1 MLAVPKANRISKITI
16 WEVAKMQN
24 KFTRSYY
31 VGLWSEI
38 LSTYQWWGRDIVT
51 LLESIKETDPVVV
64 ETFWKMYNKT
74 DGKYSIK
81 TLRGYKFYEILSRFM
96 GSEEELEV
104 STRVKSLKKENEL
117 LQTKLLECY
126 RRRDILIAILCFTQE
141 FANKRADNVSMSR
154 YGNVL
159 TARSDSVDF
168 YAEQDKK
175 RKVTY
180 IRITIP
186 CELCMEYWLCG
197 IENVPGI
204 EYIMKKTAK

>member
-1 MLAVPKANRISKITI
+1 
-16 WEVAKMQN
+16 MQN

-38 LSTYQWWGRDIVT
+38 LSIYEWRWESLST
-51 LLESIKETDPVVV
+51 LLESIKETDSVVV

-104 STRVKSLKKENEL
+104 STRVKALKKENAL
-117 LQTKLLECY
+117 LQMKFEQYSARKDL
-126 RRRDILIAILCFTQE
+126 LIAILCFTQE
-141 FANKRADNVSMSR
+141 FASKRADNVSMSR

-186 CELCMEYWLCG
+186 CELCMEYWFCG

-204 EYIMKKTAK
+204 EYIIKKTK

>member
-1 MLAVPKANRISKITI
+1 MK
-16 WEVAKMQN
+16 N
-24 KFTRSYY
+24 KFTRIYY

-38 LSTYQWWGRDIVT
+38 LSTYQWWGRDLVT
-51 LLESIKETDPVVV
+51 LLESIKETDSVVV

>member
-1 MLAVPKANRISKITI
+1 
-16 WEVAKMQN
+16 MQN

-38 LSTYQWWGRDIVT
+38 LISYQWWGWDISR
-51 LLESIKETDPVVV
+51 LLESVKETEPVIA

-74 DGKYSIK
+74 DGKYRIK

-126 RRRDILIAILCFTQE
+126 RRRNILIAILCFTQE

-168 YAEQDKK
+168 YAEQDRK

-186 CELCMEYWLCG
+186 CELCMEYWFCG

>member
-1 MLAVPKANRISKITI
+1 
-16 WEVAKMQN
+16 MQN

-38 LSTYQWWGRDIVT
+38 LSIYEWRWESLST
-51 LLESIKETDPVVV
+51 LLESIKETDSVVV

-104 STRVKSLKKENEL
+104 STRVKALKKENAL
-117 LQTKLLECY
+117 LQMKFEQYSARKDL
-126 RRRDILIAILCFTQE
+126 LIAILCFTQE

-168 YAEQDKK
+168 YAEQDRK

-186 CELCMEYWLCG
+186 CELCMEYWFCG

-204 EYIMKKTAK
+204 EYIIKKTK

>member
-1 MLAVPKANRISKITI
+1 
-16 WEVAKMQN
+16 MQN

-38 LSTYQWWGRDIVT
+38 LSTYQWWGRDLVT

-96 GSEEELEV
+96 GSDEKLEV

>member
-1 MLAVPKANRISKITI
+1 
-16 WEVAKMQN
+16 MQN

-38 LSTYQWWGRDIVT
+38 LSTYQWWGRDLVT

-104 STRVKSLKKENEL
+104 STRVKALKKENAL
-117 LQTKLLECY
+117 LQMKFEQYSARKDL
-126 RRRDILIAILCFTQE
+126 LIAILCFTQE

-168 YAEQDKK
+168 YAEQDRK

-204 EYIMKKTAK
+204 EYIIKKTK

>member
-1 MLAVPKANRISKITI
+1 
-16 WEVAKMQN
+16 MQN

-38 LSTYQWWGRDIVT
+38 LSIYEWRWESLST
-51 LLESIKETDPVVV
+51 LLESIKETDSVVV

-104 STRVKSLKKENEL
+104 STRVKALKKENAL
-117 LQTKLLECY
+117 LQMKFEQYSARKDL
-126 RRRDILIAILCFTQE
+126 LIAILCFTQE
-141 FANKRADNVSMSR
+141 FANKRADNISMSR

-168 YAEQDKK
+168 YAEQDRK

-186 CELCMEYWLCG
+186 CELCMEYWFCG

-204 EYIMKKTAK
+204 EYIIKKTK

>member
-1 MLAVPKANRISKITI
+1 
-16 WEVAKMQN
+16 MQN

-38 LSTYQWWGRDIVT
+38 LSIYEWRWESLST
-51 LLESIKETDPVVV
+51 LLESIKETDSVVV

-104 STRVKSLKKENEL
+104 STRVKALKKENAL
-117 LQTKLLECY
+117 LQMKFEQYSARKDL
-126 RRRDILIAILCFTQE
+126 LIAILCFTQE
-141 FANKRADNVSMSR
+141 FANKRADNISMSR
-154 YGNVL
+154 YGNVM

-168 YAEQDKK
+168 YAEQDRK

-186 CELCMEYWLCG
+186 CELCMEYWFCG

-204 EYIMKKTAK
+204 EYIIKKTK

>member
-1 MLAVPKANRISKITI
+1 
-16 WEVAKMQN
+16 MQN

-38 LSTYQWWGRDIVT
+38 LSIYEWRWESLST
-51 LLESIKETDPVVV
+51 LLESIKETDSVVV

-104 STRVKSLKKENEL
+104 STRVKALKKENAL
-117 LQTKLLECY
+117 LQMKFEQYSARKDL
-126 RRRDILIAILCFTQE
+126 LIAILCFTQE
-141 FANKRADNVSMSR
+141 FANKTADNISMSR
-154 YGNVL
+154 YGNVM

-168 YAEQDKK
+168 YAEQDRK

-186 CELCMEYWLCG
+186 CELCMEYWFCG

-204 EYIMKKTAK
+204 EYIIKKTK

>member
-1 MLAVPKANRISKITI
+1 
-16 WEVAKMQN
+16 MQN

-38 LSTYQWWGRDIVT
+38 LSIYEWRWESLST
-51 LLESIKETDPVVV
+51 LLESIKETDSVVV

-104 STRVKSLKKENEL
+104 STRVKALKKENAL
-117 LQTKLLECY
+117 LQMKFEQY
-126 RRRDILIAILCFTQE
+126 SARRDILIAILCFVQE

-168 YAEQDKK
+168 YAEQDRK

-186 CELCMEYWLCG
+186 CELCMEYWICG

-204 EYIMKKTAK
+204 EYIIKKTK

>member
-1 MLAVPKANRISKITI
+1 
-16 WEVAKMQN
+16 MQN

-38 LSTYQWWGRDIVT
+38 LSIYEWRWENLST
-51 LLESIKETDPVVV
+51 LLESIKETDSVVV

-104 STRVKSLKKENEL
+104 STRVKALKKENAL
-117 LQTKLLECY
+117 LQMKFEQYSARKDL
-126 RRRDILIAILCFTQE
+126 LIAILCFTQE

-168 YAEQDKK
+168 YAEQDRK

-204 EYIMKKTAK
+204 EYIIKKTK

>member
-1 MLAVPKANRISKITI
+1 
-16 WEVAKMQN
+16 MQN

-38 LSTYQWWGRDIVT
+38 LSIYEWRWESLST
-51 LLESIKETDPVVV
+51 LLESNKEIDSVVV

-104 STRVKSLKKENEL
+104 STRVKALKKENAL
-117 LQTKLLECY
+117 LQMKFEQYSARKDL
-126 RRRDILIAILCFTQE
+126 LIAILCFTQE

-168 YAEQDKK
+168 YAEQDRK

-186 CELCMEYWLCG
+186 CELCMEYWFCG

-204 EYIMKKTAK
+204 EYIIKKTK

>member
-1 MLAVPKANRISKITI
+1 
-16 WEVAKMQN
+16 MQN

-38 LSTYQWWGRDIVT
+38 LSIYEWRWESLST
-51 LLESIKETDPVVV
+51 LLESIKETDSVVV

-104 STRVKSLKKENEL
+104 STRVKALKKENAL
-117 LQTKLLECY
+117 LQMKFEQYSARKDL
-126 RRRDILIAILCFTQE
+126 LIAILCFTQE

-159 TARSDSVDF
+159 TACSDSVDF
-168 YAEQDKK
+168 YAEQDRK

-186 CELCMEYWLCG
+186 CELCMEYWFCG

-204 EYIMKKTAK
+204 EYIIKKTK

>member
-1 MLAVPKANRISKITI
+1 
-16 WEVAKMQN
+16 MQN

-31 VGLWSEI
+31 VGLWREI
-38 LSTYQWWGRDIVT
+38 LITYQWWGWNLSR
-51 LLESIKETDPVVV
+51 LQESVKKTEPVIA

-74 DGKYSIK
+74 DEKYSIK

-96 GSEEELEV
+96 GSDEKLEV
-104 STRVKSLKKENEL
+104 SIRVKALKKENEL
-117 LQTKLLECY
+117 LQISLLHHY
-126 RRRDILIAILCFTQE
+126 RRKDILIAILCFVQE
-141 FANKRADNVSMSR
+141 FANKRADNVSMSK
-154 YGNVL
+154 YGNVM

-168 YAEQDKK
+168 YAEQDRK

-204 EYIMKKTAK
+204 